1 MPHQLRRIVT
11 INARNLNGGLPTGRI
26 AELDPRGGVLAV
38 GDNGVGKTTFLRLL
52 PLFYGATPTQVLK
65 GTGRSSMISFTL
77 PDASSAVAYEYERGS
92 ATDLRTVVMHACAGE
107 EAPQFHIVMS
117 GYQENFFYDE
127 NNQFVSREEFKARV
141 EAMGIEVTRRL
152 SLHEYRAVILKER
165 SPTKKWME
173 LSRLAALHSLGPSP
187 LYNLDQIS
195 ASMANE
201 KINFRDLQNI
211 VLERV
216 LDTHTAGVKSTSVRE
231 LKQNKEAVTRWL
243 EARGHLSEIFE
254 RKPEALRI
262 KDRVAKI
269 KGLHLELCSLHV
281 AVKSAI
287 AVVAKEHTQLTAE
300 HEEQSGIFEKQ
311 KEALHASIE
320 SLKDAKSGAEI
331 AFHAK
336 QTNVE
341 NTLGRQKHF
350 ERIDAQAMALLEDS
364 EAQLKALKASK
375 DIERYDLTKAS
386 GDVTRKRNDRQQ
398 VIELEAGRRVAE
410 IDDRSKQ
417 FLRGSIAS
425 FNALAKAQENALGKL
440 TTPARLAEIAAQR
453 VKNSLTEGELR
464 QKIQNPV
471 ASKQTRLEHKAAQDD
486 AHRWAEDL
494 TTAQREVSKAREA
507 LEGARAATNQG
518 LSKVG
523 HLEQQ
528 AQAID
533 KEIEQLQS
541 SLTPASG
548 TFLEFIRSS
557 DPALWNDAARLID
570 PALLARDD
578 LHPTYRSFEALTPD
592 DADDAAEVVRMIAV
606 GPVNI
611 NVQHVDCPAWFDM
624 QEVREALER
633 QQGLA
638 TQVADALKLANEAA
652 RKLNVQLK
660 LADAAHEAAK
670 AHESLINGGLEAA
683 RLKKGRLDK
692 VVQEET
698 RAFKEAAQAE
708 RSKLQD
714 SANVLDAEELR
725 ITKGAQAARQAVL
738 DDFAV
743 QHNALEQAGIDA
755 ESRFEAEKQA
765 VQHDTE
771 AALLQLKD
779 DYERD
784 LAGLG
789 LDPRRVSDLDDA
801 IDVARSKLES
811 ISSNRHEVS
820 AWRVFCRN
828 TLPSLPSDIL
838 ERDRLGQ
845 RAVDVGKQLGQ
856 EQLAL
861 DDLIALAKM
870 TLDDISRKMDARKQ
884 ESQRLQDLVDQYL
897 KDFLDHVPTHL
908 HLDWLVPELEGA
920 IKSRRS
926 SLASESNEIQKET
939 RTLRNEILKRPGGP
953 ADWLEHKERDLPDR
967 QRLLEHQY
975 LCAQAEVICD
985 WFEPMECGP
994 YVDQLNKEMQ
1004 GFFSLAGEFVRVL
1017 DQFERRVH
1025 SFNSDLNKALADTKR
1040 FERFR
1045 DLSVTVSSNVGQLG
1059 YIKVLRQM
1067 QDKAIHNPMAYRS
1080 VTRTEKDLP
1089 TGEDAALVRTFRDI
1103 LQNDGAFK
1111 VNLNEQVRLECTLY
1125 ENGQRRTISNEE
1137 EFRSVSSNG
1146 NSALITAMFLMG
1158 FIQMVRGDAPVRL
1171 TWVTDEAARFDAA
1184 NLSAFLQT
1192 LDHHRIDVISACP
1205 SVDPALARCFK
1216 RLCIFEGNGA
1226 IFTTEPQLMGIV

>member
-77 PDASSAVAYEYERGS
+77 PDASSAVAYEYERES

-117 GYQENFFYDE
+117 EYQENFFYDE

-173 LSRLAALHSLGPSP
+173 LSRLAALHSLGPNP

-216 LDTHTAGVKSTSVRE
+216 LDTHTAGVKSTNVRE

-262 KDRVAKI
+262 KDRIIKI
-269 KGLHLELCSLHV
+269 KGLHMELCSLHV
-281 AVKSAI
+281 AVKSAVE
-287 AVVAKEHTQLTAE
+287 VVAKEHAHLTAE
-300 HEEQSGIFEKQ
+300 HEEQSGIFEQQ
-311 KEALHASIE
+311 KEAVLASIE
-320 SLKDAKSGAEI
+320 LLTDAKSEADI
-331 AFHAK
+331 AFQAK
-336 QTNVE
+336 QTHVN

-350 ERIDAQAMALLEDS
+350 ERIDAHAMSLLE
-364 EAQLKALKASK
+364 EAEPQLKALKSSK
-375 DIERYDLTKAS
+375 EVELDDLTKAA
-386 GDVTRKRNDRQQ
+386 GDVTRKRDERQQ
-398 VIELEAGRRVAE
+398 VIEREAGLRVAE
-410 IDDRSKQ
+410 IDQRSKQ
-417 FLRGSIAS
+417 FLRDAIGS
-425 FNALAKAQENALGKL
+425 FNALSTAQENALGKL
-440 TTPARLAEIAAQR
+440 TAPPRLAEIAAQR
-453 VKNSLTEGELR
+453 VKNSQSEGELR

-471 ASKQTRLEHKAAQDD
+471 ASKQTRIDHEAAQADAQRWVDD
-486 AHRWAEDL
+486 L
-494 TTAQREVSKAREA
+494 ILSQREVSNARQA
-507 LEGARAATNQG
+507 LDTARAATDDALVRVG
-518 LSKVG
+518 L
-523 HLEQQ
+523 LEQQ
-528 AQAID
+528 AQDID
-533 KEIEQLQS
+533 REIGRLQA
-541 SLTPASG
+541 SLTPAPG
-548 TFLEFIRSS
+548 TFLEFIRSG
-557 DPALWNDAARLID
+557 DPALWNDAAKLID
-570 PALLARDD
+570 PDLLARDD
-578 LHPTYRSFEALTPD
+578 LNPTYRSVDALMPNDASDEA
-592 DADDAAEVVRMIAV
+592 VRTIPV
-606 GPVNI
+606 GPFNI
-611 NVQHVDCPAWFDM
+611 NVQYVESPAWFDM

-633 QQGLA
+633 QQNLA
-638 TQVADALKLANEAA
+638 AQVADALKQANEAA
-652 RKLNVQLK
+652 RKLNGQLN
-660 LADAAHEAAK
+660 LADTAHESAK
-670 AHESLINGGLEAA
+670 AHESLTNAGLEAA
-683 RLKKGRLDK
+683 RMKKNRLDK
-692 VVQEET
+692 VIQEEV
-698 RAFKEAAQAE
+698 RASKEAAQAE
-708 RSKLQD
+708 HAKLQD
-714 SANVLDAEELR
+714 NIKVLDAEERR
-725 ITKGAQAARQAVL
+725 IAKGAQATRQAVL
-738 DDFAV
+738 DDFAGQRV
-743 QHNALEQAGIDA
+743 VLEQAGRDA
-755 ESRFEAEKQA
+755 DLRFEAEKQA
-765 VQHDTE
+765 VQDETD

-779 DYERD
+779 DYERN

-789 LDPRRVSDLDDA
+789 LDPRRVSNLEG
-801 IDVARSKLES
+801 IIEYARLKLES
-811 ISSNRHEVS
+811 ISQNRHEVS
-820 AWRVFCRN
+820 AWRVFCRD

-838 ERDRLGQ
+838 ERDRLQQ
-845 RAVDVGKQLGQ
+845 RVADVGKQLGQ

-861 DDLIALAKM
+861 DELVGVAKK
-870 TLDDISRKMDARKQ
+870 TLDDISHKIHARQQ
-884 ESQRLQDLVDQYL
+884 EAQRLKELVDQYL

-908 HLDWLVPELEGA
+908 HLDWLVPELEGS

-939 RTLRNEILKRPGGP
+939 RALRNEILKRQGGP

-975 LCAQAEVICD
+975 LCAQAEVIRD

-1045 DLSVTVSSNVGQLG
+1045 DLSVTVSSNVGQFG

-1226 IFTTEPQLMGIV
+1226 IFTTEPQLMGIA